1 MKVFGILLTIVS
13 LLFGLFA
20 FNMDV
25 TVQSYIGKVV
35 NMSLMHQ
42 QQNYLYVSGLGLV
55 IGIVLSVFTKSSKS
69 SKKNKDNSMMNNEYE
84 EIKTEKGVNYKLS
97 ITEKV
102 TFSLIKEKTFE
113 FYKELPFVT
122 KTDNEDT
129 LFIKN
134 DVDNAYIEIKN
145 MQTYIKYSIYN
156 TFEPEF
162 IKTLYVKNENN
173 VMSSINTDKLIEL
186 GKMCKEGL
194 LTKEEFDEQKNLL
207 KMENLK

>member
-25 TVQSYIGKVV
+25 TVPSYIGRVV
-35 NMSLMHQ
+35 NISLMHQ

-55 IGIVLSVFTKSSKS
+55 IGIVLSVFAKS
-69 SKKNKDNSMMNNEYE
+69 SKKNKDNSMMNDEYE

-122 KTDNEDT
+122 KIDNEDT

-145 MQTYIKYSIYN
+145 MQTYIKYSVYN

-186 GKMCKEGL
+186 GKLYKEGL
-194 LTKEEFDEQKNLL
+194 LTREEFEQQKNIL

>member
-25 TVQSYIGKVV
+25 TVPSYIGRVV
-35 NMSLMHQ
+35 NISLMHQ

-55 IGIVLSVFTKSSKS
+55 IGIVLSVFAKS
-69 SKKNKDNSMMNNEYE
+69 SKKNKDNSMMNDEYE

-122 KTDNEDT
+122 KIDNEDT

-145 MQTYIKYSIYN
+145 MQTYIKYSVYN

-186 GKMCKEGL
+186 GKLYKDGL
-194 LTKEEFDEQKNLL
+194 LTREEFEEQKNLL
-207 KMENLK
+207 KKE

>member
-25 TVQSYIGKVV
+25 TVPSYIGRVV
-35 NMSLMHQ
+35 NISLMHQ
-42 QQNYLYVSGLGLV
+42 QQNYLYVSGLGLL
-55 IGIVLSVFTKSSKS
+55 IGIVLSVFAKSF
-69 SKKNKDNSMMNNEYE
+69 KKNKDNSMMNNEYE

-113 FYKELPFVT
+113 FYKKLPFVT
-122 KTDNEDT
+122 KIDNEDT

-145 MQTYIKYSIYN
+145 MQTYIKYSVYN

-186 GKMCKEGL
+186 GKLYKEGL
-194 LTKEEFDEQKNLL
+194 LTREEFEEQKNLL
-207 KMENLK
+207 NKK

>member
-25 TVQSYIGKVV
+25 TVPSYIGRVV
-35 NMSLMHQ
+35 NISLMHQ

-55 IGIVLSVFTKSSKS
+55 IGIVLSVFAKS
-69 SKKNKDNSMMNNEYE
+69 SKKNKDNSMMNDEYE

-122 KTDNEDT
+122 KIDNEDT

-145 MQTYIKYSIYN
+145 MQTYIKYSVYN

-186 GKMCKEGL
+186 GKLYKEGL
-194 LTKEEFDEQKNLL
+194 LTREEFEEQKNLL
-207 KMENLK
+207 NKK

>member
-25 TVQSYIGKVV
+25 TVPSYIGRVV
-35 NMSLMHQ
+35 NISLMHQ

-55 IGIVLSVFTKSSKS
+55 IGIVLSVFAKS
-69 SKKNKDNSMMNNEYE
+69 SKKNKDNSMMNDEYE

-122 KTDNEDT
+122 KIDNEDT

-145 MQTYIKYSIYN
+145 MQTYIKYSVYN

-173 VMSSINTDKLIEL
+173 VMSTINTDKLIEL
-186 GKMCKEGL
+186 GKLYKEGL
-194 LTKEEFDEQKNLL
+194 LTREEFEQQKNIL
-207 KMENLK
+207 KMENER

>member
-25 TVQSYIGKVV
+25 TVPSYIGRVV
-35 NMSLMHQ
+35 NISLMHQ

-55 IGIVLSVFTKSSKS
+55 IGIVLSVFAKS
-69 SKKNKDNSMMNNEYE
+69 SKKNKDNSMMNDEYE

-122 KTDNEDT
+122 KIDNEDT

-145 MQTYIKYSIYN
+145 MQTYIKYSVYN

-173 VMSSINTDKLIEL
+173 VMSTINTDKLIEL
-186 GKMCKEGL
+186 GKMYKEGL
-194 LTKEEFDEQKNLL
+194 LTREEFEEQKNLL
-207 KMENLK
+207 NKK